1 MFKSDKQIKKYQYA
15 SKGENAMSL
24 TFRQNEI
31 LQYLKAHKYATIS
44 QLAHFLYVSEA
55 TVRRDLNELK
65 KLGLLERNHG
75 GAVILEA
82 TDEIAIAIRQET
94 NTQDKRA
101 TISIAQNKLP
111 PFKSVFID
119 NSSTALLLAQQLD
132 LRNKLVV
139 TNGIILATELSKR
152 ENVSIIMTG
161 GEILY
166 STNSLTG
173 PYAVRTL
180 CTLRFNLMLC
190 SCSALDEG
198 GTYENSLAQAEIKRI
213 AMKNS
218 AERILLVDKMKFNK
232 NATYH
237 TSELTNFSAIFT
249 NADDDLLR
257 PYRQINGVNIIN
269 K

>member
-1 MFKSDKQIKKYQYA
+1 
-15 SKGENAMSL
+15 MSL

-139 TNGIILATELSKR
+139 TNGLILATELSKR
-152 ENVSIIMTG
+152 EDVSVLMPG
-161 GEILY
+161 GELLY
-166 STNSLTG
+166 NTNSLTG
-173 PYAVRTL
+173 TRTVRNL
-180 CTLRFNLMLC
+180 ADLRFSLMLC
-190 SCSALDEG
+190 SCAALDEDG
-198 GTYENSLAQAEIKRI
+198 AYENSLEQSEIKRI
-213 AMKNS
+213 VLKNS
-218 AERILLVDKMKFNK
+218 VNKVLLVDKMKFGNTG
-232 NATYH
+232 TYQ
-237 TSELTNFSAIFT
+237 TAELREFNLIVT
-249 NADDDLLR
+249 NAGDEQLKT
-257 PYRQINGVNIIN
+257 YREIKGVNILN